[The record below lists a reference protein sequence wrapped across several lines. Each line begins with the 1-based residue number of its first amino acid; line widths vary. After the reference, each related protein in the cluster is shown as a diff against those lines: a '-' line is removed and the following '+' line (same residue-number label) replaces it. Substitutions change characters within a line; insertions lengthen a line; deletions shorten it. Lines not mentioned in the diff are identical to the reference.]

1 MKKALIFGALC
12 FMAVLALFST
22 TDPNKVP
29 SFVLP
34 VPFVLLFISLL
45 AAIMWTLQKY
55 GMGMSRSVRVGALCA
70 GIPIVILV
78 LQSIGQLTVKDVLT
92 IAVLFAVSYFY
103 IARSTVP
110 S

>member
-1 MKKALIFGALC
+1 MRKALIFGALC
-12 FMAVLALFST
+12 FLGVLVLFST

-45 AAIMWTLQKY
+45 VAAMWLLQKH
-55 GMGMSRSVRVGALCA
+55 GMGMSRSVRVGTLCA
-70 GIPIVILV
+70 SIPIVILV

-92 IAVLFAVSYFY
+92 IVVLFAVSYFY
-103 IARSTVP
+103 IARSAV
-110 S
+110 SS